1 MMASTQKTTMQK
13 MTIQGFFFRLGL
25 VVAVIVCIFSYS
37 GGYHY
42 PMILARAGMSF
53 LIVYLLGQALTTV
66 WKTVS
71 PPLANQAANQ
81 RRAKVDFLIGADKD
95 QEKDKDIDKNENK
108 NENNNIINPNEN
120 TDTNENTN
128 TSTNKLKRKE
138 YPGQIAGD
146 MFDGLPDAGKQAE
159 LVRKMG
165 WGD

>member
-13 MTIQGFFFRLGL
+13 MTIKGFFFRLGL
-25 VVAVIVCIFSYS
+25 VVAVIVCVFSYR
-37 GGYHY
+37 GGYDY
-42 PMILARAGMSF
+42 PAILARTGLSF

-71 PPLANQAANQ
+71 PPLANQAANK
-81 RRAKVDFLIGADKD
+81 RRTKVDFLIGADKD
-95 QEKDKDIDKNENK
+95 QGKDKDIDENEIKNESY
-108 NENNNIINPNEN
+108 NINLNEN
-120 TDTNENTN
+120 TES
-128 TSTNKLKRKE
+128 STNKLKRKE

-159 LVRKMG
+159 IVRRMG